1 MKWIQDLLDNCV
13 YCKSHRK
20 DLLVMILVVFILSSF
35 LFLSW
40 VYPDGERRV
49 LHKPRSKTV
58 SWVSQTYPDNRDS
71 YYLSDNKG
79 LALVLT
85 CKDKKFTIQDLKAMT
100 ILRISLYGEQFPIST
115 LGMDDDLYKVP
126 VINDNPNPT
135 EEQIRFLKKLSTANV
150 ITFEFENI
158 KYTWV
163 TDNQTTLSRC
173 VNLD

>member
-1 MKWIQDLLDNCV
+1 MKWIQNLLDNCV

-20 DLLVMILVVFILSSF
+20 DLLVMILLVFILCGF
-35 LFLSW
+35 LFLDW
-40 VYPDGERRV
+40 LHPEERKFS
-49 LHKPRSKTV
+49 HKPSSRTV
-58 SWVSQTYPDNRDS
+58 SWITQTYPDNRDS
-71 YYLSDNKG
+71 YYLSDNIG

-85 CKDKKFTIQDLKAMT
+85 CRDKKFTIQDLKAMT

-135 EEQIRFLKKLSTANV
+135 EEQIQFLRKLSTANV
-150 ITFEFENI
+150 ITFVFRNI

>member
-1 MKWIQDLLDNCV
+1 
-13 YCKSHRK
+13 
-20 DLLVMILVVFILSSF
+20 
-35 LFLSW
+35 
-40 VYPDGERRV
+40 
-49 LHKPRSKTV
+49 
-58 SWVSQTYPDNRDS
+58 
-71 YYLSDNKG
+71 
-79 LALVLT
+79 
-85 CKDKKFTIQDLKAMT
+85 MT